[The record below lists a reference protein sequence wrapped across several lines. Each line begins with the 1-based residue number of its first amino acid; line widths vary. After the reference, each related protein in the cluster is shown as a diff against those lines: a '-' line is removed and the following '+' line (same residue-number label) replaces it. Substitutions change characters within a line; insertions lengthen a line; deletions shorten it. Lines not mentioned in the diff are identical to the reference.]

1 MLVRAGLDGPLRSTN
16 YACIVLPYFFSRGF
30 PTVLLGLTFIFIRHH
45 SELMRILLR
54 RTPYPRS
61 CALCRTGPL
70 FFAHIL
76 NGSHSF
82 QWKSL
87 VVLLTLLWPITCSA
101 QDTAPS
107 PRVSLQT
114 EQQLK
119 EELVFLR
126 EETVVTANLREQP
139 ISEAPSNIYVI
150 SAEDIRQSGA
160 TDLPALLRRVP
171 GLSVIEMSG
180 GDFNV
185 SARGN
190 NQQRANRM
198 LLLIDGRSSYVDTQG
213 LVPWKTLPVSLLEIK
228 QIEVLKGPA
237 SVVYGFNAFDGV
249 INIITK
255 DPRDLSGTTLQAG
268 AGEYGT
274 VRTAAI
280 HGGQSGDLGYRLS
293 IGHDQQQQWRD
304 RQSLAFR
311 ADRFNGQMNYLLN
324 GGGTVR
330 MEGGV
335 IDANRADF
343 SSGDFLRINSPY
355 MLSYTRAGYER
366 EDFFVRASWSQSNLT
381 TSNETVPVLAPFV
394 VSGDKSGNPFN
405 IPFLTNT
412 YDLVSQYNHTI
423 GAAHRVTLGT
433 NYRHNTLSGTS
444 VSDHSQENRFGV
456 YLQDEWRLLRKL
468 TLTAGLRVDT
478 HSEVHP
484 TYSPRVAVIYTPHP
498 NHILRLSS
506 SVAYKP
512 PTLVETNADMRT
524 TSTVF
529 GFSTTNVGQGSH
541 DLKPERITSY
551 EAEYQGWFFDH
562 RARVR
567 LTIFDN
573 HIADVIEAVGLS
585 PTFGTW
591 MNTPG
596 VADIQGAEAGLE
608 FLPASW
614 LKGYANYS
622 YQSIRQSLTGAA
634 RRGGPQST
642 VNGGLRANWDNGV
655 NADVAVHYVGGAG
668 YPIRTE
674 IYSTF
679 STIGLIPASAIPT
692 ERVDSYT
699 LLNLRG
705 GYRFWNQ
712 RAEVAVSAYNALND
726 RHREHPL
733 GDTIGSRVM
742 GWLTLTL

>member
-1 MLVRAGLDGPLRSTN
+1 M
-16 YACIVLPYFFSRGF
+16 
-30 PTVLLGLTFIFIRHH
+30 
-45 SELMRILLR
+45 
-54 RTPYPRS
+54 
-61 CALCRTGPL
+61 
-70 FFAHIL
+70 
-76 NGSHSF
+76 
-82 QWKSL
+82 
-87 VVLLTLLWPITCSA
+87 
-101 QDTAPS
+101 
-107 PRVSLQT
+107 
-114 EQQLK
+114 
-119 EELVFLR
+119 FLR
-126 EETVVTANLREQP
+126 EETIVTANWREQP
-139 ISEAPSNIYVI
+139 ISEAPSNVYVI

-160 TDLPALLRRVP
+160 TDLPTLLRRVP

-185 SARGN
+185 SARGD

-213 LVPWKTLPVSLLEIK
+213 LVPWKTLPVSFLEIK

-237 SVVYGFNAFDGV
+237 SVIYGFNAFDGV

-255 DPRDLSGTTLQAG
+255 DPQDMKGTTLQAG

-280 HGGQSGDLGYRLS
+280 HGGKAGDLGYRLS
-293 IGHDQQQQWRD
+293 VGHDQQQQWRD
-304 RQSLAFR
+304 RNALAFR

-324 GGGTVR
+324 SGGMVQV
-330 MEGGV
+330 EGGV

-343 SSGDFLRINSPY
+343 SSGDILRVNSPY
-355 MLSYTRAGYER
+355 TLSYTRVGYER
-366 EDFFVRASWSQSNLT
+366 ADFFVRASWSQNNLT
-381 TSNETVPVLAPFV
+381 ASNETVPLLAPFV
-394 VSGDKSGNPFN
+394 VSSDKNGNPLN

-412 YDLVSQYNHTI
+412 YDVASQYIQAI
-423 GAAHRVTLGT
+423 GSTHRVTLGA

-444 VSDHSQENRFGV
+444 VSGLSQEDRFGV
-456 YLQDEWRLLRKL
+456 YLQDEWRLLQAV
-468 TLTAGLRVDT
+468 TLTAGVRMDT
-478 HSEVHP
+478 HSEIHP
-484 TYSPRVAVIYTPHP
+484 TYSPRVALIYAPHP
-498 NHILRLSS
+498 NHTLRLSG

-512 PTLVETNADMRT
+512 PTLFETNADIRT
-524 TSTVF
+524 TTTIF

-541 DLKPERITSY
+541 NLKPERITSY

-573 HIADVIEAVGLS
+573 HIADVIDASNVS

-591 MNTPG
+591 MNVPG

-614 LKGYANYS
+614 LKGYVNYS
-622 YQSIRQSLTGAA
+622 YQSINQSITGAA
-634 RRGGPQST
+634 RRGGPRST
-642 VNGGLRANWDNGV
+642 LNGGLRANWDNGL
-655 NADVAVHYVGGAG
+655 NADAAVHVVGGAS

-674 IYSTF
+674 IFSTI
-679 STIGLIPASAIPT
+679 STIGLIPSSATPT
-692 ERVDSYT
+692 ERVDHYT

-712 RAEVAVSAYNALND
+712 RAEVAFSAYNALND

>member
-1 MLVRAGLDGPLRSTN
+1 MDFCVLPH
-16 YACIVLPYFFSRGF
+16 YACIVLPHFSSRSF
-30 PTVLLGLTFIFIRHH
+30 PTILLGLTSIFIRHH
-45 SELMRILLR
+45 LELMRVLLR
-54 RTPYPRS
+54 RAPSPRS
-61 CALCRTGPL
+61 YALCRRGPL
-70 FFAHIL
+70 LLAHIL
-76 NGSHSF
+76 NRSHPF
-82 QWKSL
+82 QWTSL
-87 VVLLTLLWPITCSA
+87 VVILTFLWPITCPA
-101 QDTAPS
+101 QDTALS

-139 ISEAPSNIYVI
+139 ISEAPSNVYVI

-160 TDLPALLRRVP
+160 TDLPTLLRRVP

-185 SARGN
+185 SARGD

-237 SVVYGFNAFDGV
+237 SVIYGFNAFDGV

-255 DPRDLSGTTLQAG
+255 DPRDIAGTTLQAG

-343 SSGDFLRINSPY
+343 SSADLVRANAPY
-355 MLSYTRAGYER
+355 LLSYARAGYER
-366 EDFFVRASWSQSNLT
+366 EDFFVRAFWSQSNLT
-381 TSNETVPVLAPFV
+381 SSYETIPPLTPFIV
-394 VSGDKSGNPFN
+394 FGDKNGTSFN

-423 GAAHRVTLGT
+423 GNAHRITLGA
-433 NYRHNTLSGTS
+433 NYRHNTLSGTQIS
-444 VSDHSQENRFGV
+444 GFSQEDRFGV

-468 TLTAGLRVDT
+468 TLTAGLRMDT

-484 TYSPRVAVIYTPHP
+484 TYSPRVALIYTPHP

-591 MNTPG
+591 MNVPG
-596 VADIQGAEAGLE
+596 GADIQGAEAGLE

>member
-1 MLVRAGLDGPLRSTN
+1 
-16 YACIVLPYFFSRGF
+16 
-30 PTVLLGLTFIFIRHH
+30 
-45 SELMRILLR
+45 MRIFFR
-54 RTPYPRS
+54 RVAATRSPCTP
-61 CALCRTGPL
+61 CCHGPFL
-70 FFAHIL
+70 VA
-76 NGSHSF
+76 NSS
-82 QWKSL
+82 KSPLAFRWGFIVITL
-87 VVLLTLLWPITCSA
+87 VALWPIPCGA
-101 QDTAPS
+101 QDAAPS
-107 PRVSLQT
+107 PPRVSLQT
-114 EQQLK
+114 EEQLK
-119 EELVFLR
+119 DELVFLR
-126 EETVVTANLREQP
+126 EETVVTANWREQP
-139 ISEAPSNIYVI
+139 ISEAPSNVYVI

-160 TDLPALLRRVP
+160 TDLPTLLRRVP

-185 SARGN
+185 SARGD

-237 SVVYGFNAFDGV
+237 SVIYGFNAFDGV

-255 DPRDLSGTTLQAG
+255 DPQDMKGTTLQAG

-280 HGGQSGDLGYRLS
+280 HGGKAGDLGYRLS

-304 RQSLAFR
+304 RNALAFR

-324 GGGTVR
+324 SGGMVR
-330 MEGGV
+330 VEGGV

-343 SSGDFLRINSPY
+343 SSGDILRVNSPY
-355 MLSYTRAGYER
+355 TLSYTRVGYER
-366 EDFFVRASWSQSNLT
+366 EDFFLRASWSQNNLT
-381 TSNETVPVLAPFV
+381 ASNETVPVLAPFV
-394 VSGDKSGNPFN
+394 VSSDKNGNPVN
-405 IPFLTNT
+405 IPFLTNS
-412 YDLVSQYNHTI
+412 YDLVSQYTHAI
-423 GAAHRVTLGT
+423 GSAHRVTLGA

-444 VSDHSQENRFGV
+444 VSGLSQEDRFGV
-456 YLQDEWRLLRKL
+456 YLQDEWRLLQTL
-468 TLTAGLRVDT
+468 TLTAGIRMDT
-478 HSEVHP
+478 HSEIDP
-484 TYSPRVAVIYTPHP
+484 TYSPRVALIYTPHP
-498 NHILRLSS
+498 NHTLRLSG

-512 PTLVETNADMRT
+512 PTLFETNADIRT
-524 TSTVF
+524 TTTIF

-541 DLKPERITSY
+541 NLKPERITSY

-573 HIADVIEAVGLS
+573 HIADIIEASNVS

-591 MNTPG
+591 INVPG

-608 FLPASW
+608 FLPAAW
-614 LKGYANYS
+614 LKGYVNYS
-622 YQSIRQSLTGAA
+622 YQSISQSITGAA
-634 RRGGPQST
+634 RRGGPRST
-642 VNGGLRANWDNGV
+642 VNGGLRANWDNGL
-655 NADVAVHYVGGAG
+655 NADAAVHYVGGAS

-674 IYSTF
+674 IFSTF
-679 STIGLIPASAIPT
+679 STIGLIPSSAIPT
-692 ERVDSYT
+692 EHVGSYT

-712 RAEVAVSAYNALND
+712 RAEVAISAYNSLND